1 MEYWAELNK
10 CDVIEYLQE
19 DQTKITKYLDSKS
32 NKEVWYYLIENLD
45 HSFPFED
52 QYNID
57 APALV
62 WEFFIEY
69 YNVALYFNF

>member
-10 CDVIEYLQE
+10 SDVIEYLQE
-19 DQTKITKYLDSKS
+19 DQTKITKYLDTKS

-45 HSFPFED
+45 HSFPMED
-52 QYNID
+52 QYSID

-62 WEFFIEY
+62 
-69 YNVALYFNF
+69 

>member
-10 CDVIEYLQE
+10 SDVIEYFKE

-32 NKEVWYYLIENLD
+32 NKEVWYYLIENLY
-45 HSFPFED
+45 HSFPMED

-62 WEFFIEY
+62 WEFFSKY
-69 YNVALYFNF
+69 

>member
-10 CDVIEYLQE
+10 SDVIEYFKE
-19 DQTKITKYLDSKS
+19 DQTKITRYLNSKS
-32 NKEVWYYLIENLD
+32 NKEVWCYLIEIL
-45 HSFPFED
+45 HHTFPFED